1 VPSDEHYARLRNRA
15 DAAVADGSADAPRLA
30 ADAVAWCRRHLAADD
45 PELAW
50 ALVRQAQTVPD
61 QVVETGGRVTYRFV
75 LLFEEALGILR
86 KAHGPRSEP
95 VADALASFA
104 GLLSPRD
111 PVAAVA
117 PLRERLTVLRSLRG
131 PAPPDVGAAACVLA
145 QALSHAA
152 QTLRNEAAAQYRASL
167 DVWARQPAS
176 PWTAAAWSGW
186 GELAAGAGDLDTADH
201 AYRQAVEV
209 ARNLASGP
217 DPALA
222 RHLPALAGI
231 AVRRGRP
238 DEAVPLWEEALS
250 VQRAVSGDADP
261 GVAATWFSLSLATAG
276 ARSLEASRE
285 ALRAAGAWL
294 ETGAAADL
302 DDRRRLAVLADPL
315 RYADRHLAQLA
326 ALGSDAAEAVEA
338 AAWRR
343 RLPDLV
349 SRPWRLSPARHP
361 DERDLGAVLSEIATR
376 HQERYQTART
386 DRGADASGRRFIGHA
401 LRLRQLR
408 ARRAE
413 LEARLRREAAVG
425 RAARPLESGTLDAV
439 RGTLTDDERFVDIL
453 RAGAVYVATVVAPG
467 AKPPAVV
474 GLGDAA
480 LIDQAALLARAA
492 MEGPGRAAAFRDITP
507 PTRVQAGADA
517 ADTLARLVVEPLL
530 PHLDG
535 CRRLRIAVDGA
546 LLHVPLGV
554 LPAGSTPLLASCAV
568 DYVTG
573 ADALADTDRTDAAG
587 PGPDVVLAA
596 PDYDLGRTGP
606 AGPDPC
612 SRRSTARPGK
622 PPASPD

>member
-1 VPSDEHYARLRNRA
+1 MPSDEHYARLRNRA

-401 LRLRQLR
+401 ASAAAARQARGTGGAAAPRGRGRPGGAAAGVRDARRGARDARRRRTVRRHPPGGRGVRRDRRR
-408 ARRAE
+408 ARVPSRPGWSGWGTRPSSIRPRCWRGRRWRAR
-413 LEARLRREAAVG
+413 AGRR
-425 RAARPLESGTLDAV
+425 RSGTSPCRRVCRPV
-439 RGTLTDDERFVDIL
+439 RML
-453 RAGAVYVATVVAPG
+453 RTCWRGWSSSRCCPTWTAAEECGSPWTGRCCTYRSACSPPVPRRCS
-467 AKPPAVV
+467 PPA
-474 GLGDAA
+474 
-480 LIDQAALLARAA
+480 
-492 MEGPGRAAAFRDITP
+492 P
-507 PTRVQAGADA
+507 
-517 ADTLARLVVEPLL
+517 
-530 PHLDG
+530 
-535 CRRLRIAVDGA
+535 
-546 LLHVPLGV
+546 
-554 LPAGSTPLLASCAV
+554 ST
-568 DYVTG
+568 T
-573 ADALADTDRTDAAG
+573 
-587 PGPDVVLAA
+587 
-596 PDYDLGRTGP
+596 
-606 AGPDPC
+606 
-612 SRRSTARPGK
+612 
-622 PPASPD
+622 